1 MIHFQTINSK
11 SHSLEQREQLFA
23 TFTFDEST
31 PHIFL
36 QTCNRMEIY
45 WGEGK
50 VPEETIRHIYRVASG
65 LESSLLGERFIQ
77 GQLKSA
83 YQDACK
89 KYKLSSG
96 LHRLFQSAMHTGKN
110 VRTRTRISTGAV
122 SHSQATVDLI
132 KRNQEKKGECTIGL
146 VGINKLTADILK
158 FLSTKDLSK
167 VYICNRTHSKALDF
181 AGRYGCECL
190 PFSDLRQLVS
200 ICDILI
206 CATSA
211 PHSIL
216 HREDITTDK
225 SLTIFDLAFPR
236 DVDSSVDQL
245 SQVEV
250 YNLEMIEKEVQQNL
264 EVRFSE
270 VEKAEQI
277 IDEEIKRFNEWQ
289 SYLSEEKQTECK
301 RPECKRIK
309 NKQTASQS

>member
-1 MIHFQTINSK
+1 MINFRTINSK
-11 SHSLEQREQLFA
+11 SHTLEQRERLFS
-23 TFTFDEST
+23 TFSFDENI

-36 QTCNRMEIY
+36 QTCNRMEVY

-83 YQDACK
+83 YQDACN

-96 LHRLFQSAMHTGKN
+96 LHRLFQSAMHTGKT
-110 VRTRTRISTGAV
+110 VRSQTKISTGAV
-122 SHSQATVDLI
+122 SHSQATVDII
-132 KRNQEKKGECTIGL
+132 KRNQDNISECTIGL
-146 VGINKLTADILK
+146 IGINKLTADILK
-158 FLSTKDLSK
+158 FLSTKDTSK
-167 VYICNRTHSKALDF
+167 IYICNRTHSKAVDF
-181 AGRYGCECL
+181 AERYSCECL

-200 ICDILI
+200 ISDILI

-211 PHSIL
+211 PHAII
-216 HREDITTDK
+216 HREDIRTDQ

-236 DVDSSVDQL
+236 DVDTSVDQL

-250 YNLEMIEKEVQQNL
+250 YNLEMIEKEVHQNL
-264 EVRFSE
+264 EVRMNE

-277 IDEEIKRFNEWQ
+277 IDEEIKRFIDWQ
-289 SYLSEEKQTECK
+289 SHLSEEKQTECK
-301 RPECKRIK
+301 RI
-309 NKQTASQS
+309 NSKQTASQS